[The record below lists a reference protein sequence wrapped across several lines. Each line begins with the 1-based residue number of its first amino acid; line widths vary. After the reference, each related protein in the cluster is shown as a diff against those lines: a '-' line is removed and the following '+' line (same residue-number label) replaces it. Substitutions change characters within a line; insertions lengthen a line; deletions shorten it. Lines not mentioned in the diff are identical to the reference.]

1 MKITYT
7 GEYTSVIV
15 PFAVGA
21 GITCPNGEPVD
32 VPDEIAANLLKNQ
45 PGAWTADKADK
56 ADKTTKAQ
64 GKRAATTN
72 EE

>member
-7 GEYTSVIV
+7 GEYASVIV
-15 PFAVGA
+15 PLEVGA
-21 GITCPNGEPVD
+21 GITCPNGETVE
-32 VPDEIAANLLKNQ
+32 VPDEIAASLLKDQ
-45 PGAWTADKADK
+45 PEAWAADK

-64 GKRAATTN
+64 AKRAATNN